1 MLLFLTRHHPAAGRS
16 CGKGAVMYQ
25 TVQSGPGALPC
36 ADDIL
41 YLRHDFLTGSL
52 LPRFLPAPA
61 RTGLLPRIPSLQ
73 GPPFAAVLFHPPDT
87 KRALHAQRP
96 FFLKQ
101 HLVEGTD
108 CPGYF
113 SCPASPIQVCRASTI
128 LRA

>member
-1 MLLFLTRHHPAAGRS
+1 
-16 CGKGAVMYQ
+16 MYQ

-61 RTGLLPRIPSLQ
+61 
-73 GPPFAAVLFHPPDT
+73 
-87 KRALHAQRP
+87 HAQRP

>member
-1 MLLFLTRHHPAAGRS
+1 
-16 CGKGAVMYQ
+16 MYQ

-87 KRALHAQRP
+87 KRALHA
-96 FFLKQ
+96 
-101 HLVEGTD
+101 H
-108 CPGYF
+108 F